1 MLRTGKVKPVVQA
14 LANEAPSYSIIFS
27 SDLPLHDAAGK
38 GLISVC
44 KDLLDEG
51 ADVHALDKTEDKTTA
66 LQVAAAFGHAEVCRM
81 ILERGAQAN
90 SVMGGWSALQLA
102 ISFGSPAVCA
112 VLLQHGADVNYS
124 ANTRG
129 YQKGKDTLVPCL
141 NTTPLHASVMNDSP
155 SELVGMLLKVSDYRY
170 CDCGLYS
177 FLTASRSSI
186 RKAGARVDAVD
197 GKGST
202 SLTVAA
208 SQGRL
213 DKVALLLSSG
223 ADPNIESLQW
233 GFALII
239 SITNGHTAVSM
250 LLIENGADVN
260 GTSSAIGGGGMVR
273 QTPLHACGM
282 AGLLSSSSKG
292 PRDGELETPMTLST
306 RDTDIAMAQIASAL
320 LEHGADVNAMMEYK
334 ALEVSV
340 APILMNL

>member
-1 MLRTGKVKPVVQA
+1 
-14 LANEAPSYSIIFS
+14 
-27 SDLPLHDAAGK
+27 
-38 GLISVC
+38 
-44 KDLLDEG
+44 
-51 ADVHALDKTEDKTTA
+51 
-66 LQVAAAFGHAEVCRM
+66 M

-124 ANTRG
+124 ANTTG
-129 YQKGKDTLVPCL
+129 WQKGKDTLVSCL

-155 SELVGMLLKVSDYRY
+155 SELVGMLLKVSDYYRY
-170 CDCGLYS
+170 RAYGLYS

-260 GTSSAIGGGGMVR
+260 GTSSAIGGDGMVR

-282 AGLLSSSSKG
+282 AGLLSSSKR
-292 PRDGELETPMTLST
+292 PRDGELETSMTLST